1 MRICWLPEP
10 GGDYIEQASVNE
22 QRRSLRRQLLEL
34 EESAAAGRSGLSDM
48 MVSMARGALRVCIH
62 CFLLLA
68 EEVVNSQISE
78 LEGIAG
84 TMLRS

>member
-22 QRRSLRRQLLEL
+22 QRQSLRRQLLEL

-48 MVSMARGALRVCIH
+48 MVSRRVGRSVC
-62 CFLLLA
+62 
-68 EEVVNSQISE
+68 VY
-78 LEGIAG
+78 IAFCYWPRK
-84 TMLRS
+84 L